1 MHLTL
6 MDFRYANCC
15 RDIERWKAGTPGTRP
30 LSILLVGDEHDLAVG
45 NALEMLAIGAL
56 AVTLSGLHELVASD
70 PTVLVGDLLHY
81 RDRKAL
87 RTLYGAHAP
96 INELSPDASTQTHGR
111 AKRVRFDTNRTAL
124 SPNFAW
130 ILRP

>member
-45 NALEMLAIGAL
+45 EALQMLAIGAL
-56 AVTLSGLHELVASD
+56 AVAFRGLHELIARD
-70 PTVLVGDLLHY
+70 PAALVGDLLHD
-81 RDRKAL
+81 RDGQAL
-87 RTLYGAHAP
+87 CALYGTHAP
-96 INELSPDASTQTHGR
+96 KRALPDASTQTQGR
-111 AKRVRFDTNRTAL
+111 AKRVKFGANHTVL

>member
-45 NALEMLAIGAL
+45 YALQMLSVGAL
-56 AVTLSGLHELVASD
+56 AVAFRGLHEPVARDS
-70 PTVLVGDLLHY
+70 TVL
-81 RDRKAL
+81 RR
-87 RTLYGAHAP
+87 R
-96 INELSPDASTQTHGR
+96 SPPQSR
-111 AKRVRFDTNRTAL
+111 
-124 SPNFAW
+124 
-130 ILRP
+130 